1 MAKQTKDSP
10 TILNPLAAE
19 KRLNSFSDKH
29 RDHRNTQLPT
39 ISSDKKVVF
48 LDTVQYSPHL
58 SPSIKNDNNGKINPD
73 SAIQEIRA
81 SAKLLPRKGILKSN
95 DRYTSVSLANMLQS
109 HLKALAGNDI
119 YSRKDAYINLSYVIM
134 AFDNVPDFHLL
145 MNNMSEICRYIW
157 RDLSTVGDDGEL
169 NPDFISQVLN
179 FLISFQHNPSISEGF
194 PIKFQFHVVEYAIS
208 ILEKPSTP
216 GVIVRKILFILAHQ
230 KFHPKVI
237 ISETFGDLIKK
248 LHVIGEKK
256 SSKKFITGRMEI
268 YQNLLK
274 NSKSIM
280 VIHTMWIQDLLCDM
294 NSSLKDIRS
303 PAIKFG
309 FLAAVELGAESSV
322 SNTLFTL
329 FRSKL
334 PGGEQYGSAY
344 TQMLIRKTKEDYAE
358 TVPQIWSILVLL
370 QRHRPQALAQTS
382 YIKSLLAVLSVCFN
396 QKDQRVQKEALYA
409 WNRFIFVVRL
419 SENSPKSLR
428 DTLIR
433 PFTQSILYQKPSR
446 IFESLFNLLYY
457 AFRPGCSAAQ
467 LDLYWDEYVK
477 ELIFQSLR
485 SRKSNIA
492 VERKN
497 ADVAT
502 QILVNLFDV
511 KTSRRWTENKAVES
525 LGSNQVMADEL
536 PPLDSKWLRK
546 SSARIF
552 SVLQRVFDRLFWDF
566 SDSASTANKVWSN
579 YITSIASPAKLE
591 VKISIETMS
600 SISEIIGFLYKR
612 WDHGIISSEALPPLI
627 GSEGSHKYLQSIQ
640 IIIST
645 AISGLGIFSFT
656 EKLLAMSQSNF
667 ITITDPYQYPLNE
680 RQDFRSPIYYLLHMF
695 TRPCIGLEYD
705 ILFTQVIDMISRP
718 FFEARKTLISK
729 LAFVLGQYSTPVK
742 VTCLTAS
749 LIIWKVFS
757 KYLVS
762 AIDESVSNLNMMRD
776 AQHCNIY
783 SKIVEVL
790 RVGIEISPLQPFTE
804 WTLLFESTLNLVTSQ
819 FGCTGRSLAVLE
831 PLAKILCEEPSESL
845 YLIPLISRMEYPKDL
860 ETFEMTRTRLL
871 GIEKSKS
878 ETTSFNPYHYVYE
891 YLRTSLKLA
900 YSSNHESYDVIS
912 STNSLLS
919 RCPTQLKLDIIHPI
933 KDMISL
939 WINDEKSRVNCE
951 LLEEAVISLWSSIA
965 SILTHTIISFD
976 QRKILTDFENLIC
989 SGLKSKNKR
998 IVEITVEMCEA
1009 IFKIFANHL
1018 DNLKHLKDVFS
1029 QTQLTIFQ
1037 PEQLSPTTES
1047 TEKVVKFKKS
1057 YQLDEQNFDIVHE
1070 KTPAKIGISSQS
1082 SSSNLKRTK
1091 TSTPQVVI
1099 KTKKQTSYPHKS
1111 RSTPWSLRAKKVV
1124 PSSNNYY
1131 ESSIP
1136 LESTSLT
1143 STTDYLDDS
1152 QISNISKSHQSN
1164 KEENSKKKILGSR
1177 IKPSNDLNKQ
1187 EFLAEKYTKAQTKSN
1202 SGFTQLSLSF
1212 GVESI
1217 SPMSSRSSSKIST
1230 IDTVENLGS
1239 LSPLPGSDKAVYDVI
1254 PSLTPNFSLTS
1265 NPCTNENLRSRINFA
1280 ASESLESFLGDN
1292 GITRN
1297 HFLESISQKSQS
1309 PEDVNQFK
1317 PNPQIKKCKSSS
1329 GVGTNKV
1336 SFVAT
1341 KRRINEKF
1349 LKEEDII
1356 DPKSKN
1362 GKVYDLSYDESRIMT
1377 PEVNSLTEKIPNE
1390 KISTCSSTQSQ
1401 DENENS
1407 TTTPGVDFKEKAPDE
1422 EIFTCSSTQSQ
1433 DEDEL
1438 FKIDFQKIV
1447 PNEHS
1452 NRYDI
1457 TSSKLSSIP
1466 NCRSFKSL
1474 SPAEIILEIDK
1485 SVSSPVRIRNK
1496 SNIPGSFKNHRKG
1509 FNFLKDQ
1516 NLEKSEKS
1524 VHSSFQKSKEHHS
1537 LSLKVSCLSK
1547 SPVDPKI
1554 DIDEDLY
1561 KESDIKNCATLASSF
1576 DQSLTRDYHLRT
1588 AVRKR
1593 KISLDDHEDNLE
1605 QLGRKRYKSKR
1616 RRILEKS
1623 INEKTTH
1630 NLPDNPGNSVN
1641 SDLSRNN
1648 ESFETEKPNLNQIAI
1663 ENHGIRKKK
1672 DLTSLDIVYDEN
1684 PQKNNISYS
1693 LRKMHKQAHPN
1704 NNSSKKSSSGIEA
1717 IKGQNKRHNRSS
1729 AMINDFEKDNK
1740 NLETAVKMYKR
1751 KQSFT
1756 HKIKP
1761 TNFDNQMIT
1770 KEQAEREMTPSH
1782 KRRFCDAELVTE
1794 NPDSNYFTQNTS
1806 PDSCESI
1813 INTIDLLITKIT
1825 GVHLVKEDVS
1835 KIEDKMMDAKRALYE
1850 AERRGHGSRQN

>member
-10 TILNPLAAE
+10 TILTPLAAE
-19 KRLNSFSDKH
+19 KRLNSFPDKCP
-29 RDHRNTQLPT
+29 DHRNTQLPT
-39 ISSDKKVVF
+39 ISSDKKVSF

-58 SPSIKNDNNGKINPD
+58 SPSIKNDNNGKINPN
-73 SAIQEIRA
+73 SPIQEIRA
-81 SAKLLPRKGILKSN
+81 SAKLLPGKGILKSH
-95 DRYTSVSLANMLQS
+95 DRYTSASLANMLQS
-109 HLKALAGNDI
+109 HLKALAGNDF

-145 MNNMSEICRYIW
+145 MNNMPEICRYIW

-169 NPDFISQVLN
+169 NPDFISHVLN
-179 FLISFQHNPSISEGF
+179 FFISFQHNHSISEGF
-194 PIKFQFHVVEYAIS
+194 PIKFQFHVIEYAIS

-230 KFHPKVI
+230 KFHPKVT

-248 LHVIGEKK
+248 LHVIGEKR
-256 SSKKFITGRMEI
+256 SSKKFITGRMEV

-322 SNTLFTL
+322 SNTLFKL

-358 TVPQIWSILVLL
+358 SVPQIWSILVLL

-419 SENSPKSLR
+419 SEKSPKSLR

-433 PFTQSILYQKPSR
+433 PFTQSILYQKPAR

-492 VERKN
+492 VERNN

-536 PPLDSKWLRK
+536 PPLNSKWLRK

-566 SDSASTANKVWSN
+566 SDSTSTATKVWSN

-591 VKISIETMS
+591 VKTSIETMS

-612 WDHGIISSEALPPLI
+612 WDHGIISSEALPPLT

-680 RQDFRSPIYYLLHMF
+680 RQDFKSPIYYLLHMF

-705 ILFTQVIDMISRP
+705 ILFMQVIDMISRP

-742 VTCLTAS
+742 ATCLTAS
-749 LIIWKVFS
+749 LLIWKVFS

-776 AQHCNIY
+776 AQYCNIY

-790 RVGIEISPLQPFTE
+790 RVGIEISPLQPFIE

-831 PLAKILCEEPSESL
+831 PLAKILCEEPIESL

-860 ETFEMTRTRLL
+860 ETLEMTRTRLL

-891 YLRTSLKLA
+891 YLRISLKLA

-919 RCPTQLKLDIIHPI
+919 RCPTQLKLDLIHPT

-951 LLEEAVISLWSSIA
+951 LLEEAVISLWSSIV

-976 QRKILTDFENLIC
+976 QRKTLTDFENLIC

-998 IVEITVEMCEA
+998 IVEITIEMCEA
-1009 IFKIFANHL
+1009 IFKRFANHL
-1018 DNLKHLKDVFS
+1018 DYLKHLKDVFS
-1029 QTQLTIFQ
+1029 QTQHTIFQ
-1037 PEQLSPTTES
+1037 PKQLSPTTES
-1047 TEKVVKFKKS
+1047 TEKEVKFKKK
-1057 YQLDEQNFDIVHE
+1057 YQPDEQNFEMVHE
-1070 KTPAKIGISSQS
+1070 NTPAKIGISSQS
-1082 SSSNLKRTK
+1082 SSLNLERIR

-1099 KTKKQTSYPHKS
+1099 KTKKQTPYPQRS
-1111 RSTPWSLRAKKVV
+1111 RSTPWSLRAKRIV

-1131 ESSIP
+1131 EPSIP
-1136 LESTSLT
+1136 LESTSLN

-1152 QISNISKSHQSN
+1152 QISNINKSHQSN
-1164 KEENSKKKILGSR
+1164 NEENSKNIILGSR
-1177 IKPSNDLNKQ
+1177 IKPSNNLNKQ
-1187 EFLAEKYTKAQTKSN
+1187 EFLAKKYTKAQTKSN
-1202 SGFTQLSLSF
+1202 SGFTQPSVSF

-1217 SPMSSRSSSKIST
+1217 SPMSYRSSSKIST

-1239 LSPLPGSDKAVYDVI
+1239 LSSLPGSDKAVCDVI
-1254 PSLTPNFSLTS
+1254 PSLTPNFLLIS
-1265 NPCTNENLRSRINFA
+1265 NPCANDNLRTRINFA
-1280 ASESLESFLGDN
+1280 ASESPEFFLGDY
-1292 GITRN
+1292 GITRD
-1297 HFLESISQKSQS
+1297 HLLESISQKSQS

-1317 PNPQIKKCKSSS
+1317 PNPLITKYKSSS
-1329 GVGTNKV
+1329 EVGTNKV

-1349 LKEEDII
+1349 LKTEEII
-1356 DPKSKN
+1356 EPESQN

-1377 PEVNSLTEKIPNE
+1377 PEVDSLTRKIPN
-1390 KISTCSSTQSQ
+1390 KKTSTCSF
-1401 DENENS
+1401 
-1407 TTTPGVDFKEKAPDE
+1407 TP
-1422 EIFTCSSTQSQ
+1422 SQ
-1433 DEDEL
+1433 DEDEI
-1438 FKIDFQKIV
+1438 FKIDFQKIA
-1447 PNEHS
+1447 PNEHT
-1452 NRYDI
+1452 NRHDI
-1457 TSSKLSSIP
+1457 TSSKPSIP
-1466 NCRSFKSL
+1466 NCRLFKSL
-1474 SPAEIILEIDK
+1474 SQAEIIPEIDK

-1496 SNIPGSFKNHRKG
+1496 SNISGSVEDHRKE
-1509 FNFLKDQ
+1509 FNYLKDQ

-1524 VHSSFQKSKEHHS
+1524 VHSSFQKSKGHYS
-1537 LSLKVSCLSK
+1537 LSLKASCLSK
-1547 SPVDPKI
+1547 SPVNPKI
-1554 DIDEDLY
+1554 DIDEDLC
-1561 KESDIKNCATLASSF
+1561 KESDIENCATLASSL
-1576 DQSLTRDYHLRT
+1576 DQPLTREYHLRT

-1593 KISLDDHEDNLE
+1593 KISLDDYEDNLE

-1616 RRILEKS
+1616 RRILEKP

-1630 NLPDNPGNSVN
+1630 NLPENPDNSVN
-1641 SDLSRNN
+1641 SDLTRNN
-1648 ESFETEKPNLNQIAI
+1648 ESFETKRPNLAIAT
-1663 ENHGIRKKK
+1663 ENHDIRTKK
-1672 DLTSLDIVYDEN
+1672 DLTSLDIVYDKG
-1684 PQKNNISYS
+1684 PQKRNISYS

-1704 NNSSKKSSSGIEA
+1704 NNHSQKSSSGIEA

-1729 AMINDFEKDNK
+1729 EMINDFQKDNK

-1770 KEQAEREMTPSH
+1770 KEQAERETTPSH
-1782 KRRFCDAELVTE
+1782 KQRFCDAELVTE
-1794 NPDSNYFTQNTS
+1794 NLDSNYSTQNTS

-1825 GVHLVKEDVS
+1825 GVNLVKEDVS
-1835 KIEDKMMDAKRALYE
+1835 RIEDKMMDAKRALYE